1 MSKLLTY
8 ILVLL
13 FICSCSN
20 GATEQS
26 LNTIHISGF
35 ENKSYD
41 FASLA
46 SKVDTLFLY
55 MKKNA
60 TEISAVK
67 DICLNGSQI
76 YVVDESGLISMFDV
90 HSGELLSQI
99 KKVGHSSQEYV
110 NVSSIK
116 CVDDTLFVLD
126 GNSRKIIKYN
136 KNFSYLGK
144 INLDFIPLDF
154 EITKDGFLFSR
165 LDVSSG
171 ENRFIQTD
179 RNGNTKNKF
188 LTSSPFGEQIYTSKS
203 FVNNTCLNE
212 IYLHEPMSEDIY
224 MWNDGKISPVY
235 NLIFQSD
242 NLNKK
247 KEGND
252 PILKDYFITSSHFIC
267 SFIYDNK
274 QCYCIYSKKDGSIKA
289 GSFDVNSGLPFSP
302 ICQKG
307 DTIIGIYHTN
317 DLKALKNWRPKCE
330 DSAFTL
336 FFYKF

>member
-1 MSKLLTY
+1 MSKLLIY
-8 ILVLL
+8 ISVLIL
-13 FICSCSN
+13 ICSCSN
-20 GATEQS
+20 GAEQS

-35 ENKSYD
+35 ENHSYD

-46 SKVDTLFLY
+46 SSVDTLPLY
-55 MKKNA
+55 VRKDA
-60 TEISAVK
+60 TEISEVK

-110 NVSSIK
+110 NVSSLK

-126 GNSRKIIKYN
+126 DNSRKIIKYN

-247 KEGND
+247 KEEYD
-252 PILKDYFITSSHFIC
+252 PILKDYFITSNHFIC

-289 GSFDVNSGLPFSP
+289 GSFDLNSGLPFYP

-307 DTIIGIYHTN
+307 NTLIGIYYTA
-317 DLKALKNWRPKCE
+317 DLGALKNCKIKCRN
-330 DSAFTL
+330 SALTL
-336 FFYKF
+336 LFYNF

>member
-1 MSKLLTY
+1 MSKLLIY
-8 ILVLL
+8 ISVLIL
-13 FICSCSN
+13 ICSCSN
-20 GATEQS
+20 GAEQS

-46 SKVDTLFLY
+46 SKVDTLPLY
-55 MKKNA
+55 VRKDA
-60 TEISAVK
+60 AEISEVK

-171 ENRFIQTD
+171 EYRFIQTD

-247 KEGND
+247 KEEND
-252 PILKDYFITSSHFIC
+252 PILKDYFITSNHFIC

-289 GSFDVNSGLPFSP
+289 GSFDLNSGLPFYP

-307 DTIIGIYHTN
+307 NTLIGIYYTA
-317 DLKALKNWRPKCE
+317 DLDALKNCKIKCKN
-330 DSAFTL
+330 SALTL
-336 FFYKF
+336 LFYNF

>member
-1 MSKLLTY
+1 MSKLLIY
-8 ILVLL
+8 ISVLIL
-13 FICSCSN
+13 ICSCSN
-20 GATEQS
+20 GAEQS

-46 SKVDTLFLY
+46 SKVDTLSLY
-55 MKKNA
+55 VRKDA
-60 TEISAVK
+60 AEISAVK

-126 GNSRKIIKYN
+126 DNSRKIIKYN

-171 ENRFIQTD
+171 EYRFIQTD

-188 LTSSPFGEQIYTSKS
+188 LTSSLFGEQIYTSKS

-247 KEGND
+247 KEEND
-252 PILKDYFITSSHFIC
+252 PILKDYFITSNHFIC

-289 GSFDVNSGLPFSP
+289 GSFDLNSGLPFYP

-307 DTIIGIYHTN
+307 NTLIGIYCTA
-317 DLKALKNWRPKCE
+317 DLGALKNCKIKCKN
-330 DSAFTL
+330 SALTL
-336 FFYKF
+336 LFYNF

>member
-20 GATEQS
+20 VNPEHFD
-26 LNTIHISGF
+26 TIRVSGF

-41 FASLA
+41 FGSLA
-46 SKVDTLFLY
+46 SKVDTLSLY
-55 MKKNA
+55 VRKDA
-60 TEISAVK
+60 AEISEVK

-171 ENRFIQTD
+171 EYRFIQTD

-247 KEGND
+247 KEEND
-252 PILKDYFITSSHFIC
+252 PILKDYFITSNHFIC

-289 GSFDVNSGLPFSP
+289 GSFDLNSGLPFYP

-307 DTIIGIYHTN
+307 DTLIGIYYTA
-317 DLKALKNWRPKCE
+317 DLGALKNCKIKCKN
-330 DSAFTL
+330 SALTL
-336 FFYKF
+336 LFYNF

>member
-1 MSKLLTY
+1 MSKLLIY
-8 ILVLL
+8 ISVLIL
-13 FICSCSN
+13 ICSCSN
-20 GATEQS
+20 GAEQS

-35 ENKSYD
+35 ENHSYD

-46 SKVDTLFLY
+46 SSVDTLPLY
-55 MKKNA
+55 VRKDA
-60 TEISAVK
+60 TEISEVK

-110 NVSSIK
+110 NVSSLK

-126 GNSRKIIKYN
+126 DNSRKIIKYN

-247 KEGND
+247 KEEND
-252 PILKDYFITSSHFIC
+252 PILKDYFITSNHFIC

-289 GSFDVNSGLPFSP
+289 GSFDLNSGLPFYP

-307 DTIIGIYHTN
+307 NTLIGIYYTA
-317 DLKALKNWRPKCE
+317 DLGALKNCKIKCRN
-330 DSAFTL
+330 SALTL
-336 FFYKF
+336 LFYNF